1 MFGTGT
7 EVGIARREWQE
18 WETPD
23 KCAEHI
29 IPITTI
35 NHPANKQMQF
45 HAQLR
50 VQQITVVRSV
60 ALAGTFYSVNYWPPG
75 ERHLNDTLD
84 AVPAIEPIND

>member
-1 MFGTGT
+1 
-7 EVGIARREWQE
+7 
-18 WETPD
+18 
-23 KCAEHI
+23 
-29 IPITTI
+29 
-35 NHPANKQMQF
+35 MQF

-50 VQQITVVRSV
+50 VQKITVVRSV